1 MKRLLCILLLLSLPG
16 CVATPSVEYVSQ
28 KNESRAAVALAAS
41 AAEAVHFPDR
51 WDETVETHA
60 GKVTFCAAI
69 EQKADGVYP
78 VCRTEDAAFSQEDVT
93 RILSALLP
101 APVSYGT
108 GEPTK
113 AELTERFRDFL
124 LEVDRQRAGEWYDDT
139 YWSDEEVESLTQ
151 TYLDEIAAAPDERA
165 QTPVSNY
172 RSVPMNEPI
181 RYALSDG
188 GTAAVKW
195 NGGAIHCSI
204 GGEGIYDE
212 PQYRSDLRLG
222 EPTAAIWQSVK
233 LAREDAEAML
243 WEALSD
249 MGLSGFATVEAYPAN
264 LTDFGPVTHSVATG
278 WRFLLHRDCG
288 GYPPLRCTAPTDRFS
303 YGESAGYSRPIREE
317 SIEVFVAAD
326 GLKSFAYC
334 GPKAVVGLEAANATL
349 LPFDEVRRLACG
361 AFSVGLAAA
370 DAEVYRI
377 VLTTA
382 TLRIKDSDQYRE
394 TPCWYF
400 FFDTRQLSD
409 EFRFSPVLHHEALL
423 LNALDGTLVH
433 PQSGY

>member
-151 TYLDEIAAAPDERA
+151 TYLDEIAAAPDERV

-181 RYALSDG
+181 RYALSD
-188 GTAAVKW
+188 
-195 NGGAIHCSI
+195 
-204 GGEGIYDE
+204 
-212 PQYRSDLRLG
+212 
-222 EPTAAIWQSVK
+222 
-233 LAREDAEAML
+233 
-243 WEALSD
+243 
-249 MGLSGFATVEAYPAN
+249 MGLCGFATVEAYPAN

-288 GYPPLRCTAPTDRFS
+288 GYPPLRCAAPTDRFS

-377 VLTTA
+377 VLTTV

-400 FFDTRQLSD
+400 YFDTRQLSD